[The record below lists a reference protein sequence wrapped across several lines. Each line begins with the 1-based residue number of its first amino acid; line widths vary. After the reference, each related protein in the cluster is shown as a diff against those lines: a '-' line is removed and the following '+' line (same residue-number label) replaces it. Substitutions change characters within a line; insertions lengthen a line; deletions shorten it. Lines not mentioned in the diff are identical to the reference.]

1 MPDDDFPPPPP
12 PPPPPVQSLRTAI
25 ANLRGIK
32 DSYSKHEKSQA
43 ADDLEAFLREI
54 SKTK

>member
-1 MPDDDFPPPPP
+1 MPDDDFPPT
-12 PPPPPVQSLRTAI
+12 PVQSLRTAI